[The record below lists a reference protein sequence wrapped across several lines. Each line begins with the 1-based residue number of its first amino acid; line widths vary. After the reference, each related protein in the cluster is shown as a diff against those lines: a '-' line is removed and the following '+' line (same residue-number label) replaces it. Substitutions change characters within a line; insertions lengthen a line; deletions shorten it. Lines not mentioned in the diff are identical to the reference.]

1 MKLKTSL
8 LVGLHSRIIF
18 YTLYQHFRHDSL
30 EDRAEKEAKKYTER
44 YCPTPVRDNQRTDS
58 LTFDRK
64 THTYNYYYTLV
75 GPADNPEV
83 INQNKA
89 KLTNMLV
96 QGVKNDTRMQ
106 TYKEAGFKFHL
117 IYRSAST
124 GKVLLDFTVKDFK

>member
-1 MKLKTSL
+1 MNRIFCAAIAATLLLTSC
-8 LVGLHSRIIF
+8 
-18 YTLYQHFRHDSL
+18 HDSL

-75 GPADNPEV
+75 GPADNPDA

-89 KLTNMLV
+89 KLTKMLV
-96 QGVKNDTRMQ
+96 QGVKMIRECRPTRR
-106 TYKEAGFKFHL
+106 L
-117 IYRSAST
+117 
-124 GKVLLDFTVKDFK
+124 VLSFISFTVLNLQVRYC

>member
-1 MKLKTSL
+1 MNRIFCAAIAATLLMTSC
-8 LVGLHSRIIF
+8 
-18 YTLYQHFRHDSL
+18 HDSL

-75 GPADNPEV
+75 GPADNPEA

-89 KLTNMLV
+89 KLTKMLV

-106 TYKEAGFKFHL
+106 TYKEAGFKFHF
-117 IYRSAST
+117 IYRSEST
-124 GKVLLDFTVKDFK
+124 GKVLLDFTVKDTAVPLKS

>member
-1 MKLKTSL
+1 MNRIFCAAIAATLLLTSC
-8 LVGLHSRIIF
+8 
-18 YTLYQHFRHDSL
+18 HDSL

-44 YCPTPVRDNQRTDS
+44 YCPTPVRDNQRADS
-58 LTFDRK
+58 LTFDCK

-75 GPADNPEV
+75 GPADNPDA

-106 TYKEAGFKFHL
+106 TYKEAGFKFHF
-117 IYRSAST
+117 IYRSEST
-124 GKVLLDFTVKDFK
+124 GKVLLDFTVKDFE

>member
-1 MKLKTSL
+1 MNRIFCAAIAATLLLTSC
-8 LVGLHSRIIF
+8 
-18 YTLYQHFRHDSL
+18 HDSL

-75 GPADNPEV
+75 GPADNPDA

-89 KLTNMLV
+89 KLTKMLV

-106 TYKEAGFKFHL
+106 TYKEF
-117 IYRSAST
+117 
-124 GKVLLDFTVKDFK
+124 

>member
-1 MKLKTSL
+1 MNRIFCAAIAATLLMTSC
-8 LVGLHSRIIF
+8 
-18 YTLYQHFRHDSL
+18 HDSL

-44 YCPTPVRDNQRTDS
+44 YCPTPVRDNQRTD
-58 LTFDRK
+58 
-64 THTYNYYYTLV
+64 TLV